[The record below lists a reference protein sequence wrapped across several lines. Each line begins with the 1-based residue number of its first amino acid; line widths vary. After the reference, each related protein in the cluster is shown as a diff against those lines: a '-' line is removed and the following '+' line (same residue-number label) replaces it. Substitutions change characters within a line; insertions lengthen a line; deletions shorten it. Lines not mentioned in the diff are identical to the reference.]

1 MDIPS
6 GGGTTPPHTDFS
18 HQNVALRRGRHSSPR
33 EGACVVELASMLA
46 GEPFSDHPR
55 SVCPV
60 LGSYMRT
67 LNDGLDD
74 EARQE
79 LYRYAAEIVG
89 SRDRRRVRW
98 ARMRA
103 CARWSRQI
111 GAISGIWVKTLAL
124 WGSPR
129 ALGALCARAAL
140 ESPGGQSLAFALADG
155 LIAIGRPRG
164 DGARPEELPE
174 RRVAGAVPT
183 A

>member
-1 MDIPS
+1 MGIPT
-6 GGGTTPPHTDFS
+6 GGHPTPPNTDLT
-18 HQNVALRRGRHSSPR
+18 HQNVELRRGRHSSPQ

-46 GEPFSDHPR
+46 GEPFSDRPR

-60 LGSYMRT
+60 IGAYMRT

-74 EARQE
+74 DSRQE
-79 LYRYAAEIVG
+79 LYRYAADIVD
-89 SRDRRRVRW
+89 SRAGWRVRW

-129 ALGALCARAAL
+129 SLGALCARAAL
-140 ESPGGQSLAFALADG
+140 ESPGGPSLAFALADG
-155 LIAIGRPRG
+155 LIAIGRPE
-164 DGARPEELPE
+164 GATLPE
-174 RRVAGAVPT
+174 PVDERPAATAAPT